1 MEGQIPRYL
10 LVFTLLALSGFIVLI
25 GKITSLEDLNDQLTS
40 NFYKIQSSIHSAFKH
55 PKILLP
61 AKVNHPYCAQ
71 FGQEPTAEEA
81 KEERDLLNSIAWP
94 GPAVQGLPLEVSSD
108 PAKSYFMIH
117 GPPRQHIGGQL
128 VVSVHMQNFLGLP
141 KKHGGDFLIARLHS
155 PELGAGVAGKVHD
168 HQDGNYIV
176 IFPLLWVGVV
186 WVQITMVHSSE
197 AVVVLKRLQE
207 EKPDRGVFKS
217 MFRAGAASET
227 TVCNLCL
234 PLNQDPLCNYT
245 DILTGEPWYCYKP
258 KTLGCDA
265 RVTHFKADM
274 KGNLITNYDAQF
286 FQSGIN
292 LKVPI
297 HSSGMGNVTV
307 IPAEEGQIQVKNNQ
321 TASGYYYKNTWRP
334 LKGQDMHQFNNA
346 TAITKCLRG
355 KVVYMFGDSTI
366 RQWFEYLTAVV
377 PNLKQG
383 NLYIPK
389 SAGPYVAVDSKNN
402 IMISFRCH
410 GPPIFFTTLFT
421 SELRYVANELDRI
434 EGGPNTVIL
443 VSIGAH
449 FNMYPIDIYIRRL
462 RHIRRALLQLLK
474 REPTTLVVIRSAN
487 MRKLNLQISLSNSDW
502 FSQQQDTV
510 LRAMFHGLNIHILDA
525 WEMTLAHNLPHDLHP
540 PRPIVR
546 NMIDLILSQICHFE
560 KT

>member
-307 IPAEEGQIQVKNNQ
+307 IPAEE
-321 TASGYYYKNTWRP
+321 
-334 LKGQDMHQFNNA
+334 D
-346 TAITKCLRG
+346 
-355 KVVYMFGDSTI
+355 
-366 RQWFEYLTAVV
+366 
-377 PNLKQG
+377 LKQG